1 MLLNSCHSPRSRGTI
16 LGNPAKDVFEIGN
29 RLIVEDEFHWLLRA
43 QPSDAFQRFG
53 VRQEFAVGIGAT
65 ATNLGHL
72 GISQTHVPHMLD
84 IVEQRARRGVLFAFR
99 QLLDLTQ
106 GLFE

>member
-1 MLLNSCHSPRSRGTI
+1 MANQGQRDKRFYAAKQPVCHSPRSRGTI

-43 QPSDAFQRFG
+43 QPSDAFERFG
-53 VRQEFAVGIGAT
+53 VRQEFAVRIGAT

-72 GISQTHVPHMLD
+72 CIGQTACSRYALH
-84 IVEQRARRGVLFAFR
+84 
-99 QLLDLTQ
+99 
-106 GLFE
+106 